1 MGTFNQKVV
10 LSATER
16 QIPVIAE
23 SIRQEFIKDEFDVEL
38 MNNVNGGCDISISK
52 GGFFKAI
59 LGMKTALNVSLT
71 PQSDGVL
78 FDAHVGIFG
87 QQIIPA
93 AIAMFLFWPV
103 VLTQAWG
110 LIQQSEM
117 DDRALAAAERGVLK
131 SSLATASCVSGRY
144 CTNCGA
150 ILPLGAKTCNKCYR
164 II

>member
-1 MGTFNQKVV
+1 
-10 LSATER
+10 
-16 QIPVIAE
+16 
-23 SIRQEFIKDEFDVEL
+23 
-38 MNNVNGGCDISISK
+38 
-52 GGFFKAI
+52 
-59 LGMKTALNVSLT
+59 MKTALNVSLT

-87 QQIIPA
+87 QQIVPA
-93 AIAMFLFWPV
+93 AIALFLFWPV

-131 SSLATASCVSGRY
+131 SSLVTASAVSGRY

-150 ILPLGAKTCNKCYR
+150 ILPLGARTCHKCGK
-164 II
+164 IM

>member
-1 MGTFNQKVV
+1 MGTFNQSVV

-16 QIPVIAE
+16 QIPVITE
-23 SIRQEFIKDEFDVEL
+23 SIKQEFINDGFDVEV
-38 MNNVNGGCDISISK
+38 MNNANGGCDISISK
-52 GGFFKAI
+52 GGLFKAI

-87 QQIIPA
+87 QQIVPA
-93 AIAMFLFWPV
+93 AIALFLFWPV

-131 SSLATASCVSGRY
+131 SSLVTASAVSGRY

-150 ILPLGAKTCNKCYR
+150 ILPLGARTCHKCGK
-164 II
+164 IM